1 MDRIGAFFI
10 FCNTLHCFADS
21 IYKEISGK
29 AVMTTEDQEIIAMF
43 FARNELAVAE
53 TAQKYGALCMR
64 TAMNILGSRED
75 AEECV
80 NDAYLRLWHAIPP
93 AEPSH
98 FQAFVL
104 TLTRRAALDR
114 ADQRSR
120 KKRFGDRCSA
130 ALEELAAIL
139 PAPDDVQQQVED
151 SAVSEAV
158 RRFLDALPEEH
169 RTMLLRRYWYLQ
181 SSREIAREMGITESR
196 VRVTLMRLRQKLR
209 AYLEKEDLL

>member
-1 MDRIGAFFI
+1 MEDSKIIELYFQRDEQAISETDR
-10 FCNTLHCFADS
+10 
-21 IYKEISGK
+21 
-29 AVMTTEDQEIIAMF
+29 
-43 FARNELAVAE
+43 
-53 TAQKYGALCMR
+53 KYGALCH
-64 TAMNILGSRED
+64 TIALHILSDEQD
-75 AEECV
+75 AQECV

>member
-1 MDRIGAFFI
+1 
-10 FCNTLHCFADS
+10 
-21 IYKEISGK
+21 
-29 AVMTTEDQEIIAMF
+29 MTTEDQEIIAMF

-114 ADQRSR
+114 VDARST

-151 SAVSEAV
+151 SAVSEAI